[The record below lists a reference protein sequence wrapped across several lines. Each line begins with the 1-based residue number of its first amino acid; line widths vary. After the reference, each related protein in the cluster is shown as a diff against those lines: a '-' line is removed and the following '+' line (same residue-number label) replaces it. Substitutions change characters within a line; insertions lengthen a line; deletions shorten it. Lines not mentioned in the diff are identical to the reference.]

1 MTNLQEETFKY
12 MYIHLDKMATKC
24 ITITTEAYSKLAA
37 LKTNNESFSDVINKI
52 TKKSSF
58 FDLVG
63 IMDEKK
69 ALKLEETINETKKKR
84 IEIDVAKRK
93 NISETL
99 K

>member
-12 MYIHLDKMATKC
+12 MYIHLDSVATKC

-52 TKKSSF
+52 TKKSSL

-63 IMDEKK
+63 LLTPKEGKE
-69 ALKLEETINETKKKR
+69 LEESINETR
-84 IEIDVAKRK
+84 GRMRK
-93 NISETL
+93 GMDNAAARL
-99 K
+99 R